1 MLRRHLTSPIF
12 VGATFGDRVATL
24 NELTETLAYAT
35 GLQRATA
42 FAYGRFAREAGLISQ
57 KGRGANAA
65 LMTFRDAANLL
76 LAVGGTG
83 TTREA
88 GKTIKAF
95 RALEGLSTG
104 SLEEPF
110 VEWLKPLGLKK
121 IAKFGEKL
129 PLLDADFG
137 TFIEFMMRE
146 ASTGQLNDVLRSL
159 PVPEIDQRTFSRYL
173 LKPNSTETLLA
184 DSRVARKPRSELA
197 IGWEKDVWIEL
208 EFNRTNPTV
217 WIYFRRNAM
226 RTEDVCSFLFR
237 PRKPIGQRDMA
248 VTTSFTQTT
257 VAALAYCVTNGPLP
271 RHSRNMDELE
281 SLLFLSGHHG

>member
-1 MLRRHLTSPIF
+1 M
-12 VGATFGDRVATL
+12 ATL

-42 FAYGRFAREAGLISQ
+42 FAYGRFAREAGYISQ

-65 LMTFRDAANLL
+65 LMTFKDAANLL
-76 LAVGGTG
+76 IAVGGTG

-88 GKTIKAF
+88 GETIETF

-104 SLEEPF
+104 RLEEPLA
-110 VEWLKPLGLKK
+110 EWLKPLGLRK
-121 IAKFGEKL
+121 ITKFGEKL

-137 TFIEFMMRE
+137 TFIEFMMRD
-146 ASTGQLNDVLRSL
+146 ASTGRLNDVLRSL
-159 PVPEIDQRTFSRYL
+159 PVAEIDPRTFNRYL

-184 DSRVARKPRSELA
+184 DSRVARKPPSEIA

-208 EFNRTNPTV
+208 EFSRTNPTV
-217 WIYFRRNAM
+217 WIHLRRNAM
-226 RTEDVCSFLFR
+226 RTEDVCSIMFR
-237 PRKPIGQRDMA
+237 PRKVIGQRDMA

-271 RHSRNMDELE
+271 RHARNMDELE
-281 SLLFLSGHHG
+281 SLLFLAGPQG

>member
-1 MLRRHLTSPIF
+1 MLRQHLTLAIF
-12 VGATFGDRVATL
+12 VDATFGDRVATL

-57 KGRGANAA
+57 KGRGTNAA

-76 LAVGGTG
+76 LAVGGTS

-88 GKTIKAF
+88 GETIKAF
-95 RALEGLSTG
+95 SALEGLSPGT
-104 SLEEPF
+104 LNEPF
-110 VEWLKPLGLKK
+110 AEWLKPLGLKK
-121 IAKFGEKL
+121 ITKFGQKL
-129 PLLDADFG
+129 PLLEADFG
-137 TFIEFMMRE
+137 TFLEFLMRD
-146 ASTGQLNDVLRSL
+146 ASTGRLNDVLRSL
-159 PVPEIDQRTFSRYL
+159 PVVEIDRQTVRRYL

-184 DSRVARKPRSELA
+184 DRRVVRKPPSEIA
-197 IGWEKDVWIEL
+197 IGWEKDVWIDL

-217 WIYFRRNAM
+217 WIHFRRSGM
-226 RTEDVCSFLFR
+226 QTETVCSFMFR

-271 RHSRNMDELE
+271 RHARNMSELE
-281 SLLFLSGHHG
+281 SLLFLASHDE